1 MDFNDFID
9 DRFSDQDPSDLKL
22 LIDFLEKNKNQEKLF
37 QFWDTLDN
45 NKLANS
51 ISDEIY
57 EGILKRIKESDE
69 SIYVKDETPIPDELE
84 HISVGRN

>member
-1 MDFNDFID
+1 MDYNDFID
-9 DRFSDQDPSDLKL
+9 DRFNDQDPCDLKI
-22 LIDFLEKNKNQEKLF
+22 LIDFLEKNENQKKLF

-57 EGILKRIKESDE
+57 EGIFKRIKESDE
-69 SIYVKDETPIPDELE
+69 SIYLRNETPLPDEIE
-84 HISVGRN
+84 HISVGRK